1 MRVDEDNSR
10 THSPLHSMSFRRF
23 LDGRNQSENR
33 DGGGV
38 DDLGES
44 DSQGGGI
51 VSSSSSIG
59 SKKRG
64 GGRRLRLSRV
74 RSGTSNVSDSSG
86 LSKVSTGTSSNKSP
100 PPSGFD
106 VEMGTTINSVTP
118 MKEEDRGI
126 ESDDMIVE
134 NVDEEYLESSPLH
147 SAITPDDDRY
157 DENCYKKSLKIEE
170 EEKEEHIVLAVFH
183 LILNR
188 HWKKKL
194 MTAVV
199 FTSFGL
205 VVVDLLW
212 FGYLTFFLDWFLDWM
227 KRNPVDGCLAFIGMF
242 VLATQIFIPTTILT
256 LGSGFVFAEAYGMG
270 KGIYLATATC
280 FLGNLFGAVLS
291 FIRSR
296 YMMRDLVRLFA
307 KRYPLVRKFDSALN
321 QKGFKIMFLLRLSSV
336 VPFNALN
343 YIGGI
348 TSVKLSSF
356 VASIVGILP
365 SIIVT
370 VVIGATAEN
379 IKEGQHSEQH
389 RLYTNVLLCLG
400 CALGTLTLIALW
412 TLAREHL
419 EQNEDEVTK
428 ANTLESKETDTLSI
442 QSSEAEDKE
451 GPTDSEMEDEQWYWV
466 WA

>member
-1 MRVDEDNSR
+1 
-10 THSPLHSMSFRRF
+10 
-23 LDGRNQSENR
+23 
-33 DGGGV
+33 
-38 DDLGES
+38 
-44 DSQGGGI
+44 
-51 VSSSSSIG
+51 
-59 SKKRG
+59 
-64 GGRRLRLSRV
+64 
-74 RSGTSNVSDSSG
+74 
-86 LSKVSTGTSSNKSP
+86 
-100 PPSGFD
+100 
-106 VEMGTTINSVTP
+106 
-118 MKEEDRGI
+118 
-126 ESDDMIVE
+126 
-134 NVDEEYLESSPLH
+134 
-147 SAITPDDDRY
+147 
-157 DENCYKKSLKIEE
+157 
-170 EEKEEHIVLAVFH
+170 
-183 LILNR
+183 
-188 HWKKKL
+188 
-194 MTAVV
+194 
-199 FTSFGL
+199 
-205 VVVDLLW
+205 
-212 FGYLTFFLDWFLDWM
+212 
-227 KRNPVDGCLAFIGMF
+227 
-242 VLATQIFIPTTILT
+242 
-256 LGSGFVFAEAYGMG
+256 
-270 KGIYLATATC
+270 
-280 FLGNLFGAVLS
+280 
-291 FIRSR
+291 
-296 YMMRDLVRLFA
+296 
-307 KRYPLVRKFDSALN
+307 
-321 QKGFKIMFLLRLSSV
+321 MFLLRLSSV